1 MPLAPKLS
9 LWPYVV
15 PVLLLVCSNIFMTL
29 AWYGHLKFKTSP
41 IFLVIVVSWGIA
53 FVEYCFMVPA
63 NRMGNAVYSP
73 AELKSIQEVITLI
86 VFAAFT
92 AIYFGNRSRSFR
104 AQASRLLRLA
114 RCWFSRATPEQEL
127 EATPG
132 IEPGCADLQSA
143 ASPLRHVA
151 NLDAANT

>member
-63 NRMGNAVYSP
+63 NRMGNDVYSP

-86 VFAAFT
+86 VFAGFT
-92 AIYFGNRSRSFR
+92 AIYFR
-104 AQASRLLRLA
+104 
-114 RCWFSRATPEQEL
+114 
-127 EATPG
+127 
-132 IEPGCADLQSA
+132 EPLTLIQSA
-143 ASPLRHVA
+143 GFAFIALGALLVFKGNP
-151 NLDAANT
+151 

>member
-1 MPLAPKLS
+1 
-9 LWPYVV
+9 
-15 PVLLLVCSNIFMTL
+15 MTL

-92 AIYFGNRSRSFR
+92 AIYFR
-104 AQASRLLRLA
+104 
-114 RCWFSRATPEQEL
+114 
-127 EATPG
+127 
-132 IEPGCADLQSA
+132 EPLTLIQSA
-143 ASPLRHVA
+143 GFAFIALGALLVFKGNP
-151 NLDAANT
+151 

>member
-86 VFAAFT
+86 VFAGVYRHLLSGT
-92 AIYFGNRSRSFR
+92 AHAHSERRLRVYCAWR
-104 AQASRLLRLA
+104 AAGFQGQPLNKPTIETTRL
-114 RCWFSRATPEQEL
+114 CP
-127 EATPG
+127 
-132 IEPGCADLQSA
+132 
-143 ASPLRHVA
+143 
-151 NLDAANT
+151 